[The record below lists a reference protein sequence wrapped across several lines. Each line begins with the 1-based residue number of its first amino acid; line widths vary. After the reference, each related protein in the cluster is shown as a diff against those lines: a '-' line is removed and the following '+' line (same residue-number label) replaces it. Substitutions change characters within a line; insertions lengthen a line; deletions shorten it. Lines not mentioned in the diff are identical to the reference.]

1 MEELP
6 AINLEQ
12 VNTHI
17 DQLTGL
23 AVAYGP
29 KLILAI
35 LTLVVGLWLINVVTR
50 RMQVVF
56 EHAEFDESLT
66 RFLGKFANIA
76 LKALL
81 LISVA
86 AMVGIETTSFLAALG
101 AAGLAVGL
109 ALQGSLSNF
118 AGGVLILILKPY
130 KVGDFIESGGL
141 MGVVREIGVVYTTL
155 TTGDNKT
162 IIIPNGGLANG
173 SIINYS
179 TQTTRRVEAVFGIGY
194 DDDLRKAKDI
204 LKGLIEAD
212 SRIHAEPEPLIVI
225 SSLGDSAVNIT
236 TRSWVD
242 SGDFWSVYFEL
253 TENAK
258 LAFDE
263 NNISIPFPQQD
274 VHLHRDNVQD

>member
-1 MEELP
+1 MDELP
-6 AINLEQ
+6 SINLEQ
-12 VNTHI
+12 VNTHV
-17 DQLTGL
+17 DQLTSL
-23 AVAYGP
+23 AVSYGP

-35 LTLVVGLWLINVVTR
+35 VTLVVGLWLINAVTR
-50 RMQVVF
+50 RMQLMF

-141 MGVVREIGVVYTTL
+141 SGVVREIGVVYTTL

-162 IIIPNGGLANG
+162 VIIPNGGLANG

-194 DDDLRKAKDI
+194 GDDLRKAKDI
-204 LKGLIEAD
+204 LKGLIAAD

-236 TRSWVD
+236 TRSWVN
-242 SGDFWSVYFEL
+242 SGDFWGVYFDL

-263 NNISIPFPQQD
+263 NNISIPYPQQD
-274 VHLHRDNVQD
+274 VHLHRDSVQD